1 MTKKILIMSASIGTG
16 HTQAARAIEEYMG
29 KNCIDYDVEHVDFIS
44 NDVLSID
51 NLVKET
57 YIKILDLFPL
67 VYDLMYYSSQGYKK
81 GMIVKTLFAW
91 GLKRRM
97 SRILEEKRPDIIVC
111 THPFPAGAASLL
123 KRQKKTTVPV
133 VGVITD
139 FAIHSLWIYPQID
152 KYFVAAPHLKDL
164 LVDQGVAD
172 HKVFVSGIP
181 VRTAFTEEHWSVKAA
196 EAGHR
201 NVLLMGG
208 GLGMGSI
215 KDSLLLLDRLDC
227 IDSFSVVTGH
237 NADLFDDLSQLQKDL
252 KHDVKIFGYTN
263 QVAVLMAQA
272 SLLVTKPGAL
282 TCTEAAAV
290 GVPSVFYSPI
300 PGQEEANA
308 SYMQEKGCARWVKS
322 QSRLVEAVADL
333 LQHTERLGHMSQ
345 ACRFCRRD
353 GAEVVSRGV
362 LQMLEERKQKI
373 YYPSGMTPESIS

>member
-1 MTKKILIMSASIGTG
+1 M
-16 HTQAARAIEEYMG
+16 
-29 KNCIDYDVEHVDFIS
+29 
-44 NDVLSID
+44 
-51 NLVKET
+51 
-57 YIKILDLFPL
+57 
-67 VYDLMYYSSQGYKK
+67 
-81 GMIVKTLFAW
+81 
-91 GLKRRM
+91 
-97 SRILEEKRPDIIVC
+97 
-111 THPFPAGAASLL
+111 
-123 KRQKKTTVPV
+123 
-133 VGVITD
+133 
-139 FAIHSLWIYPQID
+139 
-152 KYFVAAPHLKDL
+152 
-164 LVDQGVAD
+164 
-172 HKVFVSGIP
+172 
-181 VRTAFTEEHWSVKAA
+181 RTAFTEEHWSVKAA

-263 QVAVLMAQA
+263 QIAALMAQA

-322 QSRLVEAVADL
+322 QSRLVEAVSEL